1 MSDQHS
7 HQYDHRQ
14 TPRILDLDR
23 ERLAALRGHA
33 LTASVAAAEGRTMV
47 AEVFADRAALVPM
60 PGMPGVHNAELV
72 AAFGADI
79 VVLNL
84 IERAWDGERLTLP
97 GLGTFTS
104 LTDLAAY
111 IGRPVGINL
120 EPGDVPEIRRAKP
133 EYAKRLI
140 DMGAAMLC
148 LTANPGTGGSYA
160 GLARV
165 TEELRAGLGDDVA
178 LWSGKMHHAGH
189 PERVTVERLTSLVE
203 AGADGVVLPLP
214 GTLPGVTKELAA
226 EAVAAVQDAG
236 AVVMGAI
243 GTSQEGSHANVV
255 PQLALTAKE
264 VGIDAHHFGDSFLPG
279 MCDPEVMYD
288 YSVAIRGRRH
298 TWNRM
303 ALGGRGHRRTTAV

>member
-1 MSDQHS
+1 M
-7 HQYDHRQ
+7 
-14 TPRILDLDR
+14 TTRILDLDR
-23 ERLAALRGHA
+23 EHLAALRGRA
-33 LTASVAAAEGRTMV
+33 LTRSVAAAEGRTMV
-47 AEVFADRAALVPM
+47 AEVFADRAALIPM

-84 IERAWDGERLTLP
+84 IERAWDGERLELP
-97 GLGTFTS
+97 GLGSFTS
-104 LTDLAAY
+104 IADLAAY

-148 LTANPGTGGSYA
+148 LTANPGTGGSYE

-189 PERVTVERLTSLVE
+189 PERVTVGRLTSLVD

-288 YSVAIRGRRH
+288 YAVAIRGRRH

-303 ALGGRGHRRTTAV
+303 ALGGRGRRTA

>member
-1 MSDQHS
+1 MMNSP
-7 HQYDHRQ
+7 

-23 ERLAALRGHA
+23 EGLAALRGRA
-33 LTASVAAAEGRTMV
+33 LTASVAAAEGRTVV
-47 AEVFADRAALVPM
+47 AEVFAERAAMM
-60 PGMPGVHNAELV
+60 PDPNGWGVHNAELV
-72 AAFGADI
+72 AAFGADV

-104 LTDLAAY
+104 ITDLAAT

-133 EYAKRLI
+133 EYAKRLV

-148 LTANPGTGGSYA
+148 LTANPGTGGSYE

-189 PERVTVERLTSLVE
+189 PERVTKERLTSLVS
-203 AGADGVVLPLP
+203 AGADGVVMPLP

-243 GTSQEGSHANVV
+243 GTSQEGSHPNVV
-255 PQLALTAKE
+255 PQLALNAKE
-264 VGIDAHHFGDSFLPG
+264 IGVDAHHFGDSYIPG
-279 MCDPEVMYD
+279 MCDPEVMYA

-303 ALGGRGHRRTTAV
+303 ALGGRGVRA

>member
-1 MSDQHS
+1 M
-7 HQYDHRQ
+7 
-14 TPRILDLDR
+14 TTRILDLDR
-23 ERLAALRGHA
+23 EHLAALRGRA
-33 LTASVAAAEGRTMV
+33 LTRSVAAAEGRTMV
-47 AEVFADRAALVPM
+47 AEVFADRAALIPM
-60 PGMPGVHNAELV
+60 PGRPGVHNAELV

-84 IERAWDGERLTLP
+84 IERAWDGERLDLP
-97 GLGTFTS
+97 GLGSFTS
-104 LTDLAAY
+104 IADLAAY

-148 LTANPGTGGSYA
+148 LTANPGTGGSYE

-189 PERVTVERLTSLVE
+189 PERVTVGRLTSLVD

-303 ALGGRGHRRTTAV
+303 ALGGRGRRTA

>member
-1 MSDQHS
+1 MS
-7 HQYDHRQ
+7 
-14 TPRILDLDR
+14 RILDLDR
-23 ERLAALRGHA
+23 EQLAALRGRE
-33 LTASVAAAEGRTMV
+33 LTAAVAAAEGRTMV
-47 AEVFADRAALVPM
+47 AEVFAERAALIPN
-60 PGMPGVHNAELV
+60 PGGSGVHNMELV

-84 IERAWDGERLTLP
+84 IERAWDGEKLELP

-104 LTDLAAY
+104 FTDLAAC
-111 IGRPVGINL
+111 IGRPVAVNL

-133 EYAKRLI
+133 EHAKRLI

-148 LTANPGTGGSYA
+148 ITANPGTGGSFE
-160 GLARV
+160 GMARV

-189 PERVTVERLTSLVE
+189 PERVTVDKLTRLVS
-203 AGADGVVLPLP
+203 AGADGVVMPLP

-226 EAVAAVQDAG
+226 QAVAAVQDAG
-236 AVVMGAI
+236 AIVMGAI
-243 GTSQEGSHANVV
+243 GTSQEGSHTNVV
-255 PQLALTAKE
+255 PQLALNAKE
-264 VGIDAHHFGDSFLPG
+264 VGVDAHHFGDSYIPG
-279 MCDPEVMYD
+279 MCDPEVLYA

-303 ALGGRGHRRTTAV
+303 ALGGRGQRRLAG

>member
-1 MSDQHS
+1 M
-7 HQYDHRQ
+7 
-14 TPRILDLDR
+14 TTERILDLDR
-23 ERLAALRGHA
+23 ERLAALRGRE

-47 AEVFADRAALVPM
+47 AEVFADRAALIPL

-72 AAFGADI
+72 ASFGADI

-84 IERAWDGERLTLP
+84 IERAWDGERLDLP

-104 LTDLAAY
+104 IADLAAY

-148 LTANPGTGGSYA
+148 LTANPGTGGSYE

-189 PERVTVERLTSLVE
+189 PERVTVERLTGLVD
-203 AGADGVVLPLP
+203 AGADGVVMPLP

-226 EAVAAVQDAG
+226 AAVAAVQDAG

-303 ALGGRGHRRTTAV
+303 ALGGRGHRRTA

>member
-1 MSDQHS
+1 MTDM
-7 HQYDHRQ
+7 
-14 TPRILDLDR
+14 TTTRILDLDR
-23 ERLAALRGHA
+23 ERLAALRGRE

-47 AEVFADRAALVPM
+47 AEVFADRAALIPM
-60 PGMPGVHNAELV
+60 PGQPGVHNAELV
-72 AAFGADI
+72 ASFGADI

-84 IERAWDGERLTLP
+84 IERAWDGERLDLP

-104 LTDLAAY
+104 IADLAAF

-148 LTANPGTGGSYA
+148 LTANPGTGGSYE

-189 PERVTVERLTSLVE
+189 PERVTVDRLTSLVD
-203 AGADGVVLPLP
+203 AGADGVVMPLP

-226 EAVAAVQDAG
+226 QAVAAVQDAG

-303 ALGGRGHRRTTAV
+303 ALGGRGYRRTAGA

>member
-1 MSDQHS
+1 M
-7 HQYDHRQ
+7 
-14 TPRILDLDR
+14 TTRILDLDR
-23 ERLAALRGHA
+23 DGLAALRGRA

-47 AEVFADRAALVPM
+47 GEVFAERAALSPH
-60 PGMPGVHNAELV
+60 PDGRGVHNAELV

-84 IERAWDGERLTLP
+84 IERAWDGDRLHLP
-97 GLGTFTS
+97 GLGTFRTF
-104 LTDLAAY
+104 TELAEAV
-111 IGRPVGINL
+111 GRPVGVNL
-120 EPGDVPEIRRAKP
+120 EPGDVPEIRRAEP

-140 DMGAAMLC
+140 DRGAAMLC
-148 LTANPGTGGSYA
+148 ITANPGTGGSFD
-160 GLARV
+160 GMARV
-165 TEELRAGLGDDVA
+165 TEELRAGLGDDAA

-189 PERVTVERLTSLVE
+189 PERVTVERLTNLAA
-203 AGADGVVLPLP
+203 AGADGVVMPLP

-243 GTSQEGSHANVV
+243 GTSQEGSHRNVV
-255 PQLALTAKE
+255 AQLALNAKE
-264 VGIDAHHFGDSFLPG
+264 VGIDAHHFGDSYIPG
-279 MCDPEVMYD
+279 VCDPELLYA

-303 ALGGRGHRRTTAV
+303 ALSGRRAPAARS

>member
-1 MSDQHS
+1 MTTP
-7 HQYDHRQ
+7 RA

-23 ERLAALRGHA
+23 DHLAALRGRA

-47 AEVFADRAALVPM
+47 GEVFADRAALVPM

-84 IERAWDGERLTLP
+84 IERAWDGERLDLP
-97 GLGTFTS
+97 GLGTFAS
-104 LTDLAAY
+104 ISELAAF

-133 EYAKRLI
+133 EYARRLI

-148 LTANPGTGGSYA
+148 LTANPGTGGSYE

-165 TEELRAGLGDDVA
+165 TEELRQGLGDDVA

-189 PERVTVERLTSLVE
+189 PERVTAARLTSLVD
-203 AGADGVVLPLP
+203 AGADGVVMPLP

-226 EAVAAVQDAG
+226 DAVAAVQDAG
-236 AVVMGAI
+236 AIVMGAI

-255 PQLALTAKE
+255 PQLALNAKE
-264 VGIDAHHFGDSFLPG
+264 VGVDAHHFGDSYLPG
-279 MCDPEVMYD
+279 MCDPEVMYA

-303 ALGGRGHRRTTAV
+303 ALGGRGTRRRIAGQPDR

>member
-1 MSDQHS
+1 MSDEQ
-7 HQYDHRQ
+7 Q

-23 ERLAALRGHA
+23 EHLAALRGRA

-47 AEVFADRAALVPM
+47 AEVFADRAALIPV

-84 IERAWDGERLTLP
+84 IERAWDGERLDLP

-104 LTDLAAY
+104 IADLAAY
-111 IGRPVGINL
+111 IGRPVGVNL

-133 EYAKRLI
+133 EYARRLV

-148 LTANPGTGGSYA
+148 LTANPGTGGSYE

-189 PERVTVERLTSLVE
+189 PERLTVDRLTSLVD
-203 AGADGVVLPLP
+203 AGADGVVMPLP

-226 EAVAAVQDAG
+226 RAVAAVQDAG

-264 VGIDAHHFGDSFLPG
+264 VGVDAHHFGDSFLPG

-303 ALGGRGHRRTTAV
+303 ALGGRGHRRA

>member
-1 MSDQHS
+1 MTSP
-7 HQYDHRQ
+7 

-23 ERLAALRGHA
+23 EQLAALRGRR

-47 AEVFADRAALVPM
+47 AEVFADRAVLSAH
-60 PGMPGVHNAELV
+60 PGDNGVHNAELM

-84 IERAWDGERLTLP
+84 IERAWDGERLVLP
-97 GLGTFTS
+97 ALGAFTS
-104 LTDLAAY
+104 IAELAAY

-133 EYAKRLI
+133 EFAKRLVG
-140 DMGAAMLC
+140 MGAAMLC
-148 LTANPGTGGSYA
+148 LTANPGTGGSYE

-165 TEELRAGLGDDVA
+165 TEELRKGLGDEVA

-189 PERVTVERLTSLVE
+189 PERLTAARLTALVE

-214 GTLPGVTKELAA
+214 GTMPGVTRELAA

-243 GTSQEGSHANVV
+243 GTSQEGAHTDVV
-255 PQLALTAKE
+255 PQLALNAKE
-264 VGIDAHHFGDSFLPG
+264 IGIDAHHIGDAFLPG
-279 MCDPEVMYD
+279 MGDPELLYA
-288 YSVAIRGRRH
+288 YSVAVRGRRH

-303 ALGGRGHRRTTAV
+303 ALSGRGRRRG

>member
-1 MSDQHS
+1 MTSS
-7 HQYDHRQ
+7 A
-14 TPRILDLDR
+14 PRILDLDR
-23 ERLAALRGHA
+23 EQLAALRGRE
-33 LTASVAAAEGRTMV
+33 LTAAVAAAEGRTV
-47 AEVFADRAALVPM
+47 VGEVFAERAALSAY
-60 PGMPGVHNAELV
+60 PGAGGVHNAEVV

-79 VVLNL
+79 IVLNM

-97 GLGTFTS
+97 GLGVFTS
-104 LTDLAAY
+104 IADLAAVL
-111 IGRPVGINL
+111 GRPVGVNL
-120 EPGDVPEIRRAKP
+120 EPGDVPEVRRAEP
-133 EYAKRLI
+133 EYAGRLI

-148 LTANPGTGGSYA
+148 LTANPGTGGSYE

-165 TEELRAGLGDDVA
+165 TEELRRGLGDDVA
-178 LWSGKMHHAGH
+178 LWTGKMHHAGH
-189 PERVTVERLTSLVE
+189 PERITVGRLTALVD

-214 GTLPGVTKELAA
+214 GTLPGVTRELAA

-243 GTSQEGSHANVV
+243 GTSQEGAHANVV

-264 VGIDAHHFGDSFLPG
+264 IGVDAHHFGDSFIPG
-279 MCDPEVMYD
+279 MCDPELLYA

-303 ALGGRGHRRTTAV
+303 ALGGRGRRA

>member
-23 ERLAALRGHA
+23 ERLAALRGRA

>member
-1 MSDQHS
+1 MSDDQ
-7 HQYDHRQ
+7 Q

-23 ERLAALRGHA
+23 EHLAALRGRA

-47 AEVFADRAALVPM
+47 AEVFADRAALIPM

-84 IERAWDGERLTLP
+84 IERAWDSERLDLP

-104 LTDLAAY
+104 IADLAAY

-133 EYAKRLI
+133 EYAKRLV

-148 LTANPGTGGSYA
+148 LTANPGTGGSYE

-189 PERVTVERLTSLVE
+189 PERVTVERLTSLVD

-214 GTLPGVTKELAA
+214 GTLPGVTRELAA
-226 EAVAAVQDAG
+226 QAVAAVQDAG

-303 ALGGRGHRRTTAV
+303 ALGGRGHRGA

>member
-1 MSDQHS
+1 M
-7 HQYDHRQ
+7 
-14 TPRILDLDR
+14 TTERILDLDR
-23 ERLAALRGHA
+23 ERLSALRGRD
-33 LTASVAAAEGRTMV
+33 LTAAVAAAEGRTMV
-47 AEVFADRAALVPM
+47 AEVFADRAALIPV

-84 IERAWDGERLTLP
+84 IERAWDGERLDLP

-104 LTDLAAY
+104 IADLAAY

-133 EYAKRLI
+133 EYAKRLV

-148 LTANPGTGGSYA
+148 LTANPGTGGSYE

-189 PERVTVERLTSLVE
+189 PERVTVERLTSLVA
-203 AGADGVVLPLP
+203 AGADGVVMPLP

-303 ALGGRGHRRTTAV
+303 ALGGRGHRTA

>member
-1 MSDQHS
+1 M
-7 HQYDHRQ
+7 
-14 TPRILDLDR
+14 TTRILDLDR
-23 ERLAALRGHA
+23 ERLAALRGRE

-47 AEVFADRAALVPM
+47 AEVFADRAALIPL

-72 AAFGADI
+72 ASFGADI

-84 IERAWDGERLTLP
+84 IERAWDGERLDLP

-104 LTDLAAY
+104 IADLAAY

-148 LTANPGTGGSYA
+148 LTANPGTGGSYE

-165 TEELRAGLGDDVA
+165 TDELRAGLGDDVA

-189 PERVTVERLTSLVE
+189 PERVTVDRLTSLVD

-303 ALGGRGHRRTTAV
+303 ALGGRGYRRTP